1 MRIVLLSLLALA
13 DAAVLDRRQES
24 EDVIT
29 SDEYFYG
36 LSPPVYPSRRFL
48 VVERAVCVVR

>member
-13 DAAVLDRRQES
+13 EAAVLDRRQES

-29 SDEYFYG
+29 SDDYFYG
-36 LSPPVYPSRRFL
+36 LSPPVYPSRKSL
-48 VVERAVCVVR
+48 VVS